1 MKKAVY
7 RSTDKLY
14 KVSKRKPK
22 KLLLILM
29 MITIFTTGCNKL
41 SESEDFVQGQEKL
54 ESHQYNEALTLLS
67 QVLNEDPDN
76 SSARSMYMQAR
87 KMQSAQEYENN
98 QDYIRA
104 IRELETI
111 VNINDGSKQIKR
123 EAINKKAELEKL
135 QDQKEQEAIR
145 RKENAKKVSKE
156 ENSKRK
162 NNTSNTNKEKEDKK
176 QNQLQVSENKKEEIK
191 KPIKEEIKEEVKE
204 EIKEPIKEENKEPI
218 KEPVINQQETTTTEE
233 KVNANVENKVET
245 KNIEES
251 N

>member
-1 MKKAVY
+1 MK
-7 RSTDKLY
+7 
-14 KVSKRKPK
+14 K

-145 RKENAKKVSKE
+145 RKENAKKVSKQ

-162 NNTSNTNKEKEDKK
+162 YHTSNTNKKKEDKK

>member
-1 MKKAVY
+1 MK
-7 RSTDKLY
+7 
-14 KVSKRKPK
+14 K

-145 RKENAKKVSKE
+145 RKENAKKVSKQ
-156 ENSKRK
+156 ENSKIK
-162 NNTSNTNKEKEDKK
+162 YHTSNTNKKKEDKK

>member
-1 MKKAVY
+1 MK
-7 RSTDKLY
+7 
-14 KVSKRKPK
+14 K

-41 SESEDFVQGQEKL
+41 SESEEFVQGQEKL

-123 EAINKKAELEKL
+123 EAINKKAELENL
-135 QDQKEQEAIR
+135 QKQKEEEATR

-162 NNTSNTNKEKEDKK
+162 YHTSNTNKKKEDKK

-218 KEPVINQQETTTTEE
+218 KEPVINQQETTNTEE
-233 KVNANVENKVET
+233 KVDANVDNQVEAQ
-245 KNIEES
+245 NIEEA

>member
-1 MKKAVY
+1 MK
-7 RSTDKLY
+7 
-14 KVSKRKPK
+14 K

-41 SESEDFVQGQEKL
+41 SESEEFVQGQEKL

-87 KMQSAQEYENN
+87 KMQSAQEYEND

-123 EAINKKAELEKL
+123 EAINKKAELENL
-135 QDQKEQEAIR
+135 QKQKEEEATR
-145 RKENAKKVSKE
+145 RKENAKKVSKQ

-162 NNTSNTNKEKEDKK
+162 YHTSNTNKKKEDKK
-176 QNQLQVSENKKEEIK
+176 QNQLQVSENK
-191 KPIKEEIKEEVKE
+191 KE

-218 KEPVINQQETTTTEE
+218 KEPVINQQETTNTED
-233 KVNANVENKVET
+233 KVDANVDNQVEAQ
-245 KNIEES
+245 NIEEA

>member
-1 MKKAVY
+1 MINYRLQQEDYMK
-7 RSTDKLY
+7 
-14 KVSKRKPK
+14 K

-162 NNTSNTNKEKEDKK
+162 NNTSNTKKKKEDKK
-176 QNQLQVSENKKEEIK
+176 KLI
-191 KPIKEEIKEEVKE
+191 
-204 EIKEPIKEENKEPI
+204 
-218 KEPVINQQETTTTEE
+218 
-233 KVNANVENKVET
+233 
-245 KNIEES
+245 
-251 N
+251 

>member
-1 MKKAVY
+1 MK
-7 RSTDKLY
+7 
-14 KVSKRKPK
+14 K

-41 SESEDFVQGQEKL
+41 SESEEFVQGQEKL

-76 SSARSMYMQAR
+76 SSARFMYMQAR

-135 QDQKEQEAIR
+135 QEQKEQEAIR
-145 RKENAKKVSKE
+145 RKENAKKVSRE

-162 NNTSNTNKEKEDKK
+162 NNTSNTKKKKEDKK
-176 QNQLQVSENKKEEIK
+176 YNKLQVSQNKKEENK
-191 KPIKEEIKEEVKE
+191 KPK
-204 EIKEPIKEENKEPI
+204 KEENKEPI
-218 KEPVINQQETTTTEE
+218 KEPVKKPVKEPVINQEETTTTEE

>member
-1 MKKAVY
+1 MK
-7 RSTDKLY
+7 
-14 KVSKRKPK
+14 K

-41 SESEDFVQGQEKL
+41 SESEEFVQGQEKL

-123 EAINKKAELEKL
+123 EAINKKAELENL
-135 QDQKEQEAIR
+135 QKQKEEEATR
-145 RKENAKKVSKE
+145 RKENAKKVSKQ

-162 NNTSNTNKEKEDKK
+162 YHTSNTNKKKEDKK

>member
-1 MKKAVY
+1 MK
-7 RSTDKLY
+7 
-14 KVSKRKPK
+14 K

-162 NNTSNTNKEKEDKK
+162 YHTSNTNKKKEDKK

-191 KPIKEEIKEEVKE
+191 KPIKEE
-204 EIKEPIKEENKEPI
+204 NKEPI
-218 KEPVINQQETTTTEE
+218 KEPVINQEETTTTEE

>member
-1 MKKAVY
+1 MK
-7 RSTDKLY
+7 
-14 KVSKRKPK
+14 K

-87 KMQSAQEYENN
+87 KMQSAQEYEND

-123 EAINKKAELEKL
+123 EAINKKAELENL
-135 QDQKEQEAIR
+135 QKQKEEEATR

-156 ENSKRK
+156 GNSKRK
-162 NNTSNTNKEKEDKK
+162 YHTSNTNKKKEDKK

>member
-1 MKKAVY
+1 ME
-7 RSTDKLY
+7 
-14 KVSKRKPK
+14 K

-41 SESEDFVQGQEKL
+41 SESEEFVQGQEKL

-123 EAINKKAELEKL
+123 EAINKKAELENL
-135 QDQKEQEAIR
+135 QKQKEEEATR

-162 NNTSNTNKEKEDKK
+162 NNTSNTNKKKEDKK
-176 QNQLQVSENKKEEIK
+176 YNKLQVSQNKKEENK
-191 KPIKEEIKEEVKE
+191 KPK
-204 EIKEPIKEENKEPI
+204 KEENKEPI
-218 KEPVINQQETTTTEE
+218 KEPVKKPVKEPVINQQETTTTEE

>member
-1 MKKAVY
+1 MK
-7 RSTDKLY
+7 
-14 KVSKRKPK
+14 K

-41 SESEDFVQGQEKL
+41 SESEEFVQGQEKL

-87 KMQSAQEYENN
+87 KMQSAQEYEND

-123 EAINKKAELEKL
+123 EAINKKAELENL
-135 QDQKEQEAIR
+135 QKQKEEEATR
-145 RKENAKKVSKE
+145 RKENAKKVSKQ

-162 NNTSNTNKEKEDKK
+162 YHTSNTNKKKEDKK
-176 QNQLQVSENKKEEIK
+176 QNELQVSENK
-191 KPIKEEIKEEVKE
+191 KE

>member
-1 MKKAVY
+1 MK
-7 RSTDKLY
+7 
-14 KVSKRKPK
+14 K

-123 EAINKKAELEKL
+123 EAINKKAELENL
-135 QDQKEQEAIR
+135 QKQKEEEATR
-145 RKENAKKVSKE
+145 RKENAKKVSKQ

-162 NNTSNTNKEKEDKK
+162 YHTSNTNKKKEDKK

>member
-1 MKKAVY
+1 MK
-7 RSTDKLY
+7 
-14 KVSKRKPK
+14 K

-41 SESEDFVQGQEKL
+41 SESEEFVQGQEKL

-145 RKENAKKVSKE
+145 RKENAKKVSKQ

-162 NNTSNTNKEKEDKK
+162 YHTSNTNKKKEDKK
-176 QNQLQVSENKKEEIK
+176 QNQLQVSQNKKEEIK

-233 KVNANVENKVET
+233 KVDVNVDNQVEAQ
-245 KNIEES
+245 NIEEA

>member
-1 MKKAVY
+1 MK
-7 RSTDKLY
+7 
-14 KVSKRKPK
+14 K

-123 EAINKKAELEKL
+123 EAINKKAELENL
-135 QDQKEQEAIR
+135 QKQKEEAI
-145 RKENAKKVSKE
+145 E
-156 ENSKRK
+156 EN
-162 NNTSNTNKEKEDKK
+162 T
-176 QNQLQVSENKKEEIK
+176 
-191 KPIKEEIKEEVKE
+191 
-204 EIKEPIKEENKEPI
+204 
-218 KEPVINQQETTTTEE
+218 KEPVINQQETINTEE
-233 KVNANVENKVET
+233 KVDVNVENKVET

>member
-1 MKKAVY
+1 MK
-7 RSTDKLY
+7 
-14 KVSKRKPK
+14 K

-41 SESEDFVQGQEKL
+41 SESEEFVQGQEKL

-87 KMQSAQEYENN
+87 KMQSAQEYEND

-145 RKENAKKVSKE
+145 RKENAKKVSKQ

-162 NNTSNTNKEKEDKK
+162 YHTSNTNKKKEDKK

-191 KPIKEEIKEEVKE
+191 KPIKE
-204 EIKEPIKEENKEPI
+204 PIKEENKEPI
-218 KEPVINQQETTTTEE
+218 KEPVKKPVKEPVINQQETTTTEE
-233 KVNANVENKVET
+233 KVDVNVDNQVEAQ
-245 KNIEES
+245 NIEEA

>member
-1 MKKAVY
+1 MINYRLQQEDYMK
-7 RSTDKLY
+7 
-14 KVSKRKPK
+14 K

-145 RKENAKKVSKE
+145 RKEN
-156 ENSKRK
+156 
-162 NNTSNTNKEKEDKK
+162 DK
-176 QNQLQVSENKKEEIK
+176 
-191 KPIKEEIKEEVKE
+191 
-204 EIKEPIKEENKEPI
+204 
-218 KEPVINQQETTTTEE
+218 
-233 KVNANVENKVET
+233 
-245 KNIEES
+245 
-251 N
+251 

>member
-1 MKKAVY
+1 MK
-7 RSTDKLY
+7 
-14 KVSKRKPK
+14 K

-41 SESEDFVQGQEKL
+41 SESEEFVQGQEKL

-156 ENSKRK
+156 ENSKIK
-162 NNTSNTNKEKEDKK
+162 YHTSNTNKKKEDKK
-176 QNQLQVSENKKEEIK
+176 QNQLQVSENK
-191 KPIKEEIKEEVKE
+191 KEEIKEEVKE

>member
-1 MKKAVY
+1 MK
-7 RSTDKLY
+7 
-14 KVSKRKPK
+14 K

-41 SESEDFVQGQEKL
+41 SESEEFVQGQEKL

-87 KMQSAQEYENN
+87 KMQSAQEYEND

-162 NNTSNTNKEKEDKK
+162 NNTSNTKKKKEDKK
-176 QNQLQVSENKKEEIK
+176 YNKLQVSENKKEEIK

>member
-1 MKKAVY
+1 MK
-7 RSTDKLY
+7 
-14 KVSKRKPK
+14 K

-41 SESEDFVQGQEKL
+41 SESEEFVQGQEKL

-123 EAINKKAELEKL
+123 EAINKKAELENL
-135 QDQKEQEAIR
+135 QKQKEEEATR
-145 RKENAKKVSKE
+145 RKENAKKVSKQ

-162 NNTSNTNKEKEDKK
+162 YHTSNTNKKKEDKK
-176 QNQLQVSENKKEEIK
+176 QNQLQVSQNKKEEIK

-218 KEPVINQQETTTTEE
+218 KEPVINQQETTNTEE
-233 KVNANVENKVET
+233 KVDVNLYNQVEAQ
-245 KNIEES
+245 NIEEA

>member
-1 MKKAVY
+1 MK
-7 RSTDKLY
+7 
-14 KVSKRKPK
+14 K

-123 EAINKKAELEKL
+123 EAINKKAELENL
-135 QDQKEQEAIR
+135 QKQKEEEATR
-145 RKENAKKVSKE
+145 RKENAKKVSKQ

-162 NNTSNTNKEKEDKK
+162 YHTSNTNKKKEDKK
-176 QNQLQVSENKKEEIK
+176 QNQLQVSQNKKEEIK

-218 KEPVINQQETTTTEE
+218 KEPVINQQETTNTEE
-233 KVNANVENKVET
+233 KVDVNLYNQVEAQ
-245 KNIEES
+245 NIEEA

>member
-1 MKKAVY
+1 MK
-7 RSTDKLY
+7 
-14 KVSKRKPK
+14 K

-41 SESEDFVQGQEKL
+41 SESEEFVQGQEKL

-145 RKENAKKVSKE
+145 RKENAKKVSKQ

-162 NNTSNTNKEKEDKK
+162 YHTSNTNKKKEDKK

>member
-1 MKKAVY
+1 MK
-7 RSTDKLY
+7 
-14 KVSKRKPK
+14 K

-98 QDYIRA
+98 QNYIRA

-123 EAINKKAELEKL
+123 EAINKKAELENL
-135 QDQKEQEAIR
+135 QKQKEEEATR
-145 RKENAKKVSKE
+145 RKENAKKVSKQ

-162 NNTSNTNKEKEDKK
+162 YHTSNTNKKKEDKK
-176 QNQLQVSENKKEEIK
+176 QNQLQVSENK
-191 KPIKEEIKEEVKE
+191 KE

-218 KEPVINQQETTTTEE
+218 KEPVINQQETTNTEE
-233 KVNANVENKVET
+233 KVDANVDNQVEAQ
-245 KNIEES
+245 NIEEA